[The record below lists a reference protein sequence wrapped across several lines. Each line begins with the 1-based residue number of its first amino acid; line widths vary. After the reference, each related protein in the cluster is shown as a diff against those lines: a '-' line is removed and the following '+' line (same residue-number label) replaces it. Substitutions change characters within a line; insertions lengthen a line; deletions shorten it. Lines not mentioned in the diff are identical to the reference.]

1 MPKVK
6 GATAKKKKDPNAPK
20 RPLAAYMFFCK
31 ETRDKIKEELPESTF
46 GEIGR
51 ILGQRWADADVPTKK
66 RFAEMAEEDKVR
78 YEADMKDY
86 NATKKTE

>member
-6 GATAKKKKDPNAPK
+6 EATAKKKKDPNAPK

-31 ETRDKIKEELPESTF
+31 ETRPKVKEELPESTF

-51 ILGQRWADADVPTKK
+51 ILGQRWAEADAPTKTVLPK
-66 RFAEMAEEDKVR
+66 PLSTFVR
-78 YEADMKDY
+78 PLSAFSPRQDAYELR
-86 NATKKTE
+86 